1 VRAQQGEISHIGLP
15 RDVKDISGNGNHANH
30 SLKGN
35 ITRHAQQNPLGRSQA
50 GGLEDDVGGE
60 RGAHSISY
68 PRNGSQD
75 TVQTDA
81 KRRTRDRKRAIEHL
95 TQPLQ
100 LMHLRSA
107 WRRRLFFK
115 RLCHGI

>member
-1 VRAQQGEISHIGLP
+1 MRAQQGEISHIGLP

-60 RGAHSISY
+60 PVPIVSPTPGMDPRIPSR
-68 PRNGSQD
+68 PMRNG
-75 TVQTDA
+75 
-81 KRRTRDRKRAIEHL
+81 I
-95 TQPLQ
+95 P
-100 LMHLRSA
+100 
-107 WRRRLFFK
+107 
-115 RLCHGI
+115 GIANALSST